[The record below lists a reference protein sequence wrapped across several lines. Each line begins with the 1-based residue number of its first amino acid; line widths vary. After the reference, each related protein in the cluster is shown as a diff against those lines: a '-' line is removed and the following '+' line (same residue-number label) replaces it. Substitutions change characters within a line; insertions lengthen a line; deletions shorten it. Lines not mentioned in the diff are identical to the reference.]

1 MKMLYSYQT
10 SKGLAS
16 IRFNPLNNRYHA
28 FFTDES
34 LGSYASP
41 ELALGDIVGGHLES
55 HTSGVDTALLN
66 IPDALCDWVRTS

>member
-1 MKMLYSYQT
+1 MKLLYYFQT
-10 SKGLAS
+10 LKGLAS
-16 IRFNPLNNRYHA
+16 IRFNPLNGRYHA

-55 HTSGVDTALLN
+55 HSSGVDTSVLG
-66 IPDALCDWVRTS
+66 IPDELQDWTRAS